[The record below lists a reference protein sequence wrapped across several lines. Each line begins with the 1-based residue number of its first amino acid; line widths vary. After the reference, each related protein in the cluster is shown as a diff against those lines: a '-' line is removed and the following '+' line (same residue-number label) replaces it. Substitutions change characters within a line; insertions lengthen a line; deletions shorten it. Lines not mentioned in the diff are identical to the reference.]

1 MSLTPQAWSS
11 ASWGSPAVILLI
23 LLLVLGFSLIVILV
37 GVRAKQKSEGMRL
50 MEKALQAGSLDDA
63 TRRALLDQLSGRSKQ
78 RPEWISTLY
87 QHLLFLSRHA
97 VFVVGWIGLFIGI
110 AMLVVGMTF
119 GPPEMG
125 YAGVFTAL
133 ASFGVVTV
141 PLALR
146 EVERRRA

>member
-1 MSLTPQAWSS
+1 MTLAPQAWSS
-11 ASWGSPAVILLI
+11 ASWGSPAVTITLLV
-23 LLLVLGFSLIVILV
+23 LVLGFSLTVILI
-37 GVRAKQKSEGMRL
+37 GIRAKQKGDRMRL
-50 MEKALQAGSLDDA
+50 MEKTLQAGSLDDE
-63 TRRALLDQLSGRSKQ
+63 TRSVLLDRLSGRDKQ
-78 RPEWISTLY
+78 RPEWVSTLY

-110 AMLVVGMTF
+110 AMLVVGMGF
-119 GPPEMG
+119 GPGEMG

-133 ASFGVVTV
+133 VSFGIVTV